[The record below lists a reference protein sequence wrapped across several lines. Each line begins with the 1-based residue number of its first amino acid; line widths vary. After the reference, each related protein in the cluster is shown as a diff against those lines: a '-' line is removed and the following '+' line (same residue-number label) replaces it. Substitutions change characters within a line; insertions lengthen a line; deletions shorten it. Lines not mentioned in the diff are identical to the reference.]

1 VPNISQGS
9 VAHVL
14 GCNVMFTDDYYVFT
28 AESYDFHNFEDW
40 PDFAKLSKST
50 LALFWTHK
58 G

>member
-1 VPNISQGS
+1 
-9 VAHVL
+9 
-14 GCNVMFTDDYYVFT
+14 MFTDDYYVFT